1 MLDILK
7 DNRYTFNINFFIKSF
22 IKTKI
27 MKEKAFSAGT
37 YKQQY
42 QYKSF
47 SPSIINKPFK
57 WQDAKITLLLEEAGR
72 LLGELNAYSLLVPD
86 VNFFIQMHV
95 VKEATTSSRI
105 EGTRTGIDE
114 ALLPEEEINPE
125 RRDDWEEVQNY
136 IRAMNYAVNELE
148 KLPLSMRL
156 LKETHKILLS
166 GVRGKH
172 KRPGEIRISQNWIGG
187 SSLQDA
193 FFIPPHHNELSELLS
208 DMEKF
213 WHNQDLD
220 IPHLIKMAISHY
232 QFETM
237 HPFLDGNGRIGRL
250 LITLQ
255 LVERKI
261 LRKPT
266 LYLSDFFERN
276 KGSYYDSL
284 TLVRSSNDIEQWIKY
299 FLSGVVETAKNGAM
313 TFEKI
318 IALRQ
323 NYETKILTLG
333 RRAKIA
339 QELLKFLFSSPIVN
353 ANQIAK
359 NLKMTFPSA
368 NALIRDFQRLG
379 FFQEITGFARNRLFA
394 LSEYLNL
401 FRR

>member
-1 MLDILK
+1 
-7 DNRYTFNINFFIKSF
+7 
-22 IKTKI
+22 
-27 MKEKAFSAGT
+27 MKEKTFSAGT

-47 SPSIINKPFK
+47 SPSIINKSFK

-86 VNFFIQMHV
+86 VNIFIQMHV

-208 DMEKF
+208 DLEKF

-232 QFETM
+232 QFETI

-353 ANQIAK
+353 ANQIAG
-359 NLKMTFPSA
+359 NLKITFPSA
-368 NALIRDFQRLG
+368 NALIKDFQRLG

>member
-1 MLDILK
+1 
-7 DNRYTFNINFFIKSF
+7 
-22 IKTKI
+22 
-27 MKEKAFSAGT
+27 MKEKPFLAGT

-42 QYKSF
+42 HYKSF

-57 WQDAKITLLLEEAGR
+57 WQDAKIALLLEEAGR

-95 VKEATTSSRI
+95 IKEATTSSRI
-105 EGTRTGIDE
+105 EGTRTEIDE

-136 IRAMNYAVNELE
+136 IKAMNYAVAELE

-193 FFIPPHHNELSELLS
+193 FFIPPHHNELFELLS
-208 DMEKF
+208 DLEKF
-213 WHNQDLD
+213 WHNQELN
-220 IPHLIKMAISHY
+220 IPHLIKIAISHY
-232 QFETM
+232 QFETI

-255 LVERKI
+255 LVERRI

-284 TLVRSSNDIEQWIKY
+284 TLVRSSNDIEQWIKF
-299 FLSGVVETAKNGAM
+299 FLSGVIETAKNGAL

-318 IALRQ
+318 IILRQ
-323 NYETKILTLG
+323 NYEAKVLTLG
-333 RRAKIA
+333 KRAKTA
-339 QELLKFLFSSPIVN
+339 QKLLLFLFSRPIVN
-353 ANQIAK
+353 AKQIAK
-359 NLKMTFPSA
+359 NLKITFPSA
-368 NALIRDFQRLG
+368 NALIKDFQRLG
-379 FFQEITGFARNRLFA
+379 LFQEITGFARNRLFA

-401 FRR
+401 FKR

>member
-1 MLDILK
+1 
-7 DNRYTFNINFFIKSF
+7 
-22 IKTKI
+22 
-27 MKEKAFSAGT
+27 MKEKPFLAGT

-42 QYKSF
+42 KYKSF
-47 SPSIINKPFK
+47 SPSPINKFFK

-72 LLGELNAYSLLVPD
+72 LMGELNAYSFLVPD

-95 VKEATTSSRI
+95 VKEATTSSLI

-136 IRAMNYAVNELE
+136 IKAMNYAVAKLE

-156 LKETHKILLS
+156 LKATHKMLLS
-166 GVRGKH
+166 GVRGKD
-172 KRPGEIRISQNWIGG
+172 KQPGGIRISQNWIGG

-193 FFIPPHHNELSELLS
+193 FFIPPHHNELPDLLS
-208 DMEKF
+208 DLEKF
-213 WHNQDLD
+213 WHNQELD
-220 IPHLIKMAISHY
+220 IPHLIKIAISHY
-232 QFETM
+232 QFETI

-250 LITLQ
+250 LTTLQ
-255 LVERKI
+255 LIEQGI
-261 LRKPT
+261 LRSPT

-284 TLVRSSNDIEQWIKY
+284 TLVRSSDDIEQWIKF
-299 FLSGVVETAKNGAM
+299 FLSGVIETAKNGVL

-323 NYETKILTLG
+323 NYEAKILTLG

-339 QELLKFLFSSPIVN
+339 QELLKFLFSRPIVN
-353 ANQIAK
+353 ANQIAG
-359 NLKMTFPSA
+359 NLKITFPSA
-368 NALIRDFQRLG
+368 SALIKDFQRLG
-379 FFQEITGFARNRLFA
+379 FFQEITGFARNRLFS

-401 FRR
+401 F

>member
-1 MLDILK
+1 
-7 DNRYTFNINFFIKSF
+7 
-22 IKTKI
+22 

-47 SPSIINKPFK
+47 SPSTISKPFK

-136 IRAMNYAVNELE
+136 IRAMNYAVTELE

-193 FFIPPHHNELSELLS
+193 FFIPPHHNELPELLS
-208 DMEKF
+208 DLEKF

-232 QFETM
+232 QFETI
-237 HPFLDGNGRIGRL
+237 HPFWDGNGRIGRL

-284 TLVRSSNDIEQWIKY
+284 TLVRSSNNVEQWIKF
-299 FLSGVVETAKNGAM
+299 FLSGVIETAKNGAL

-339 QELLKFLFSSPIVN
+339 QELLKFLFSRPIVN
-353 ANQIAK
+353 ANQIAG
-359 NLKMTFPSA
+359 NLKITFPSA
-368 NALIRDFQRLG
+368 SALIKDFQRLG

>member
-1 MLDILK
+1 
-7 DNRYTFNINFFIKSF
+7 
-22 IKTKI
+22 
-27 MKEKAFSAGT
+27 MKEKPFLAGT

-42 QYKSF
+42 HYKSF

-57 WQDAKITLLLEEAGR
+57 WQDAKIALLLEEAGR

-86 VNFFIQMHV
+86 VTFFIQMHV
-95 VKEATTSSRI
+95 IKEATTSSRI
-105 EGTRTGIDE
+105 EGTRTEIDE

-136 IRAMNYAVNELE
+136 IKAMNYAVAKLE

-193 FFIPPHHNELSELLS
+193 FFIPPHHNELFELLS
-208 DMEKF
+208 DLEKF
-213 WHNQDLD
+213 WHNQELN
-220 IPHLIKMAISHY
+220 IPHLIKIAISHY
-232 QFETM
+232 QCETI

-255 LVERKI
+255 LVERRI

-284 TLVRSSNDIEQWIKY
+284 TLVRSSNDIEQWIKF
-299 FLSGVVETAKNGAM
+299 FLSGVIETAKNGAL

-318 IALRQ
+318 IILRQ
-323 NYETKILTLG
+323 NYEAKVLTLG
-333 RRAKIA
+333 KRAKTA
-339 QELLKFLFSSPIVN
+339 QKLLLFLFSRPIVN
-353 ANQIAK
+353 AKQIAE
-359 NLKMTFPSA
+359 NLKITFPTA
-368 NALIRDFQRLG
+368 NALIKDFQRLG
-379 FFQEITGFARNRLFA
+379 LFQEITGLARNRLFA

-401 FRR
+401 FKR

>member
-1 MLDILK
+1 
-7 DNRYTFNINFFIKSF
+7 
-22 IKTKI
+22 
-27 MKEKAFSAGT
+27 MKENTFLSGT

-42 QYKSF
+42 HYKSF
-47 SPSIINKPFK
+47 SPSFINTPFE
-57 WQDAKITLLLEEAGR
+57 WRDTKISILLEEAGR

-114 ALLPEEEINPE
+114 ALLPEEEIDPE

-136 IRAMNYAVNELE
+136 IKAMNYAIAELE

-156 LKETHKILLS
+156 LKETHRILLS

-172 KRPGEIRISQNWIGG
+172 KNPGEIRTSQNWIGG

-193 FFIPPHHNELSELLS
+193 FFIPPHQNELPELLS
-208 DMEKF
+208 DLEKF
-213 WHNQDLD
+213 WHNQELH
-220 IPHLIKMAISHY
+220 IPHLINVAMSHY
-232 QFETM
+232 QFETT

-255 LVERKI
+255 LVERGI

-284 TLVRSSNDIEQWIKY
+284 TLVRSSSDIEQWIKF
-299 FLSGVVETAKNGAM
+299 FLSGIIETAKNGAR
-313 TFEKI
+313 TFESI
-318 IALRQ
+318 ITLRQ
-323 NYETKILTLG
+323 DYEAKILTLG

-339 QELLKFLFSSPIVN
+339 QELLKLLFSKPIVN
-353 ANQIAK
+353 ANQIAEK
-359 NLKMTFPSA
+359 LKITFPSA
-368 NALIRDFQRLG
+368 NALVKDFQRLG
-379 FFQEITGFARNRLFA
+379 LFQEITGFARNRLFA
-394 LSEYLNL
+394 LSEYLSL
-401 FRR
+401 FER